1 MAPSPVYMSLFFCF
15 AAMSLLVF
23 ASVSPP
29 AWSKVNFLDAY
40 VNGAHTYFGV
50 FGECLSGGSCTTKS
64 VGYNL
69 SILNDPSL
77 NIGSTALNR
86 LTSALILHPIA
97 GGLALFAFI
106 FGILGIAFASRFA
119 TVLMGL
125 FATLG
130 AFTALVIF
138 VIDMVLWNITKN
150 EVSSAGGSATLGNA
164 NWLTVGAT
172 VALFLA
178 MCTSFCGACGRF
190 ATGRAAGE
198 KY

>member
-1 MAPSPVYMSLFFCF
+1 VSSLTPSS
-15 AAMSLLVF
+15 
-23 ASVSPP
+23 
-29 AWSKVNFLDAY
+29 
-40 VNGAHTYFGV
+40 
-50 FGECLSGGSCTTKS
+50 
-64 VGYNL
+64 
-69 SILNDPSL
+69 SL

-138 VIDMVLWNITKN
+138 VIDMVLWNIIKN
-150 EVSSAGGSATLGNA
+150 DVSSAGGSATLVSAVLSRVVSGVRGL
-164 NWLTVGAT
+164 WLG
-172 VALFLA
+172 
-178 MCTSFCGACGRF
+178 CGSVD
-190 ATGRAAGE
+190 TGLGDCDTA
-198 KY
+198 

>member
-1 MAPSPVYMSLFFCF
+1 LSPLSKPPLRVT
-15 AAMSLLVF
+15 ANP
-23 ASVSPP
+23 AS
-29 AWSKVNFLDAY
+29 
-40 VNGAHTYFGV
+40 
-50 FGECLSGGSCTTKS
+50 
-64 VGYNL
+64 
-69 SILNDPSL
+69 SL

-150 EVSSAGGSATLGNA
+150 EVSSAGGSATL
-164 NWLTVGAT
+164 VSGAG
-172 VALFLA
+172 LFLA
-178 MCTSFCGACGRF
+178 V
-190 ATGRAAGE
+190 
-198 KY
+198 